1 MDGDRDAWME
11 VLSGWME
18 GRTDAVDMDGLSG
31 WMDGWMDGFSGQVKW
46 MDERVQWVDGWM
58 DGGLRKA

>member
-31 WMDGWMDGFSGQVKW
+31 WMDGWMVSVG
-46 MDERVQWVDGWM
+46 R
-58 DGGLRKA
+58 